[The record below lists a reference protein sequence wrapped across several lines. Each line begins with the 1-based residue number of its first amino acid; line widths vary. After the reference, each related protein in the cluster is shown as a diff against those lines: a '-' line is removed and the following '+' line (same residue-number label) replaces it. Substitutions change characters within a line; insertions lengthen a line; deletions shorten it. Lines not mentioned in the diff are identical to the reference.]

1 MLTKI
6 EQLEKELVD
15 IRAARMAAIDAD
27 WAEVAKAM
35 YFDIDTKA
43 AAAPTC
49 TAIAAAVAVAVAN
62 GANWLY

>member
-43 AAAPTC
+43 AAPTC
-49 TAIAAAVAVAVAN
+49 TAIAAAVAVATAN